1 MTLLDTPPPGSNPF
15 NLFFEWFEVAK
26 GSEPSDPDAACLAT
40 ATENGKPSARMV
52 LVRQVDSKG
61 FVFYT
66 NEHSRKG
73 RQLIEGGYGALCY
86 HWKSLERQVRV
97 EGSVEHLSAQESDLY
112 HANRPRESRI
122 SAWASQQ
129 SQPLESREVF
139 LERVAQITKHYEG
152 KDVPRPPH
160 WGGFRIVPERIE
172 FWQAG
177 QARMHD
183 RFVFTRS
190 PGGWDIQRLYP

>member
-1 MTLLDTPPPGSNPF
+1 MTLLDAPQPGSDPF
-15 NLFFEWFEVAK
+15 NLFDEWFEGAK
-26 GSEPSDPDAACLAT
+26 SSEPFDPDAACLAT

-52 LVRQVDSKG
+52 LVRKVDSRG

-73 RQLIEGGYGALCY
+73 RELIEGGFAALCY
-86 HWKSLERQVRV
+86 HWKSMERQVRV
-97 EGSVEHLSAQESDLY
+97 EGAVLKLDNAESDLY
-112 HANRPRESRI
+112 HAARPRESRI

-129 SQPLESREVF
+129 SQPLESRAVF
-139 LERVAQITKHYEG
+139 LERVAQITAHYEG

-177 QARMHD
+177 ESRMHD
-183 RFVFTRS
+183 RFVFTREKA
-190 PGGWDIQRLYP
+190 GWSIQRLYP